1 MTPDDQAIRLA
12 LADATAVFHSRI
24 GDSWAR
30 PYLTV
35 RGMRPHARHWRIGY
49 ADPGWDSISQELQ
62 PRHTQATLVASGL
75 SRITRDGRLIDTLRD
90 RLVFPI
96 LDAEGV
102 IGFTAR
108 SRPGSSRDVPKY
120 INTAATV
127 LYDKS
132 KAVYNITALRP
143 GAIPVLVEGAP
154 DAIAATTTGARDY
167 VGVATCGTAW
177 TYSHVEALTAACG
190 GPGRCITAFDADTS
204 GTQALTKALPMLRRH
219 GWDVHTADLP
229 AGSDPAGLAR
239 VGTLRAV
246 LDHARPASFALAAAA
261 IDEHSD
267 QLQWAHGRAM
277 AIRATAASFVDCP
290 AGHINALVTFV
301 AERIPT
307 TETSVRETLVLANDA
322 IERAGAHR

>member
-1 MTPDDQAIRLA
+1 M
-12 LADATAVFHSRI
+12 S
-24 GDSWAR
+24 
-30 PYLTV
+30 
-35 RGMRPHARHWRIGY
+35 PHARYWRIGY

-62 PRHTQATLVASGL
+62 PRHTPATLVASGL
-75 SRITRDGRLIDTLRD
+75 SRLTRDGRLIDTLRD

-108 SRPGSSRDVPKY
+108 ARPGSSRDVPKY
-120 INTAATV
+120 INTAATT

-154 DAIAATTTGARDY
+154 DAIAATTTGARGY

-177 TYSHVEALTAACG
+177 TTGHVDALTAACG
-190 GPGRCITAFDADTS
+190 GPGLCVTAFDADTS
-204 GTQALTKALPMLRRH
+204 GTRALAKALPILRRH

-229 AGSDPAGLAR
+229 AGSDPAGLAK

-246 LDHARPASFALAAAA
+246 LDHSRPASFALAAAA
-261 IDEHSD
+261 IDQYSD
-267 QLQWAHGRAM
+267 QLQWAHSRAM
-277 AIRATAASFVDCP
+277 AIRATAPSFIDCP
-290 AGHINALVTFV
+290 PGHINALVTFV
-301 AERIPT
+301 SERIHT
-307 TETSVRETLVLANDA
+307 TETSVRETLVLADDVT
-322 IERAGAHR
+322 ERAGVHR